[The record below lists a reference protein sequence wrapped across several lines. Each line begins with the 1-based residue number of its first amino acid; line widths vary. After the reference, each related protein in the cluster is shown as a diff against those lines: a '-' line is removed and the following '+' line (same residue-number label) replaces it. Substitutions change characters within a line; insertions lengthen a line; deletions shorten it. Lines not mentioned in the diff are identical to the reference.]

1 MADTR
6 PQAVNNFHVL
16 ASYAALEVL
25 TEDEDFQDLP
35 ANWQQI
41 IRKIK
46 DKLAAKEQRARFE
59 EKLTSLVE
67 ADDEVKAALPAAIQH
82 LITAL
87 NNSAAPPKPSHK
99 PCSDLHLE
107 FSRSYTPKAL
117 NSKMP
122 RQQAVKTCG
131 EEERPEERN
140 RHQHR
145 LVPRPVH

>member
-6 PQAVNNFHVL
+6 PQFVNNFHVL

-46 DKLAAKEQRARFE
+46 DKLVAKEQRARFE
-59 EKLTSLVE
+59 EQLTSLVE

-82 LITAL
+82 LIAAL
-87 NNSAAPPKPSHK
+87 NSSAPPKPSHQ
-99 PCSDLHLE
+99 PTSDLHLE
-107 FSRSYTPKAL
+107 FSRSYTPKAI

-122 RQQAVKTCG
+122 RQQPVKTCG